1 MRRLRIHQSVQS
13 TRSGFTIVE
22 LMMVVGILLFLIA
35 TSVFVV
41 RNLGNTAREKA
52 TMSTI
57 TKINGLLTQ
66 RIDALRRASGAN
78 RNQLD
83 LERLISLRK
92 TKLRRTGSDS
102 SNIGL
107 GSDAS
112 YVSDDVVEI
121 LVAKDLFRQYFPQVQ
136 NENASIDSMMDAVA
150 GTSGTAGSLG
160 SDGGKSVS
168 AEYLYFFLTQHGIYG
183 AAPLGED
190 NFLST
195 EVADTDG
202 DGLKEFVDSWGRPLR
217 FYRWPARL
225 IKPNGVDVDRTT
237 AGYLISSL
245 PAEVISGTGQR
256 DPLLIDPD
264 DPKGLI
270 ALDNLKS
277 SYALNPLF
285 AASDASTA
293 YVLPQYA
300 TKDTY
305 SIPLIVSAGQD
316 TILGLYE
323 PVDAA
328 NNGYLCCP
336 DAANSEG
343 LFDNITNHNQRAGGN

>member
-1 MRRLRIHQSVQS
+1 MRHLRIHQSVQS

-78 RNQLD
+78 RNQTD
-83 LERLISLRK
+83 LERLVSFRS
-92 TKLRRTGSDS
+92 TKLRRSTSDS
-102 SNIGL
+102 TNIGL
-107 GSDAS
+107 GAGAS
-112 YVSDDVVEI
+112 SVSTDVLEI
-121 LVAKDLFRQYFPQVQ
+121 LVAKDLFRQYFPQVR
-136 NENASIDSMMDAVA
+136 NENASIDSLMDAVA
-150 GTSGTAGSLG
+150 GTSGAAGNLG
-160 SDGGKSVS
+160 SDGGRSVS
-168 AEYLYFFLTQHGIYG
+168 AEYLYYFLTQHGVYG

-195 EVADTDG
+195 EVVDTDG

-217 FYRWPARL
+217 FYRWPTRL
-225 IKPNGVDVDRTT
+225 IKPDGVNVDRTT

-256 DPLLIDPD
+256 DPLTIDPD

-270 ALDNLKS
+270 QLDNQNLS
-277 SYALNPLF
+277 GLLNPLF
-285 AASDASTA
+285 AASDSSTP
-293 YVLPQYA
+293 YTLPQYA
-300 TKDTY
+300 TRDTY

-316 TILGLYE
+316 SILGLYE
-323 PVDAA
+323 PVDAT
-328 NNGYLCCP
+328 NNGYLCHP
-336 DAANSEG
+336 DAANFDG